1 MSIRGI
7 SVPSL
12 TIVAAAAIAAALTAI
27 LTASA
32 SATATAA
39 TTATSAAAAIAQAPG
54 GSSTPPGNPA
64 SPGPSAPPGSQA
76 PQGADA
82 AIAPFT
88 AHYLAD
94 WKSINVGTSDL
105 ALKPD
110 TEPGHYLYTWTIT
123 ARGIFRLYR
132 SEVTQKSWLSVNGDH
147 VRPDKYSAE
156 DGSSSV
162 NLDFDWDAGR
172 ARGMS
177 EGKPVDLKLKD
188 GTQDVMSIQV
198 EVMLDLRKGDLPKTF
213 QIIDKDQLKEFNY
226 SSDGNARIRT
236 ALGELDTIIVSSRQ
250 TGNNRILRMWFAPS
264 LGFVPVQAERTRDG
278 KLEFAMHIKSL
289 DR

>member
-1 MSIRGI
+1 MRHL
-7 SVPSL
+7 VALLPALAATQSL
-12 TIVAAAAIAAALTAI
+12 AAAPAALSAQEAPTAV
-27 LTASA
+27 AG
-32 SATATAA
+32 
-39 TTATSAAAAIAQAPG
+39 QAPAG
-54 GSSTPPGNPA
+54 GPA
-64 SPGPSAPPGSQA
+64 SPTSPAPSGVSTTSGDPASH
-76 PQGADA
+76 GANPS
-82 AIAPFT
+82 IAPFS

-105 ALKPD
+105 ELKPD

-132 SEVTQKSWLSVNGDH
+132 SEVTQKSWLSVNADH
-147 VRPDKYSAE
+147 FRPDKYSAE

-162 NLDFDWDAGR
+162 NLDFDWNAGR
-172 ARGMS
+172 ARGTS
-177 EGKPVDLKLKD
+177 EGKPVDLKLKE

-198 EVMLDLRKGDLPKTF
+198 EVMLDLRKGDLPSTF

-226 SSDGNARIRT
+226 SNEGNARIRT
-236 ALGELDTIIVSSRQ
+236 ALGELDTVIVSSRQ

>member
-1 MSIRGI
+1 MRHL
-7 SVPSL
+7 VALLPALAATQSL
-12 TIVAAAAIAAALTAI
+12 AAAPAALSAQEAPTAV
-27 LTASA
+27 AG
-32 SATATAA
+32 
-39 TTATSAAAAIAQAPG
+39 QAPAG
-54 GSSTPPGNPA
+54 GPA
-64 SPGPSAPPGSQA
+64 SPTSPAPSGVSTTSGDPASH
-76 PQGADA
+76 GANPS
-82 AIAPFT
+82 IAPFS

-105 ALKPD
+105 ELKPD

-132 SEVTQKSWLSVNGDH
+132 SEVTQKSWLSVNADH
-147 VRPDKYSAE
+147 FRPDKYSAE

-162 NLDFDWDAGR
+162 NLDFDWNAGR
-172 ARGMS
+172 ARGTS
-177 EGKPVDLKLKD
+177 EGKPVDLKLKE

-198 EVMLDLRKGDLPKTF
+198 EVMLDLRKGDLPSTF

-226 SSDGNARIRT
+226 SNEGNARIRT
-236 ALGELDTIIVSSRQ
+236 ALGELDTVVVSSRQ